1 MWLFVK
7 AKAVLA
13 RAQWLPTWP
22 DVWPQLTTKRSG
34 SWTLISAARVS
45 QPSWDV
51 RARVFTSRALAGLQ
65 FLSMTTWVSCPPA
78 SFFHQK
84 VCMRLLNFPSTL
96 LSCFVW
102 NALCSKEKQLRSIL
116 RKFLRYNYLQIILL
130 LGQDKLQ
137 QVFFCKLIHITWNK
151 DHLNFF
157 LVSKESHNIRDILQW
172 KTSLLALKDDMW
184 FIW

>member
-1 MWLFVK
+1 MDKVSFSGIILILSTLSIKDWLHNRDSISSEF
-7 AKAVLA
+7 L
-13 RAQWLPTWP
+13 
-22 DVWPQLTTKRSG
+22 DEINCHE
-34 SWTLISAARVS
+34 SWKI
-45 QPSWDV
+45 WI
-51 RARVFTSRALAGLQ
+51 
-65 FLSMTTWVSCPPA
+65 
-78 SFFHQK
+78 
-84 VCMRLLNFPSTL
+84 CMRLINFPSTL
-96 LSCFVW
+96 LNCFVW

-137 QVFFCKLIHITWNK
+137 HVFFCKLIHITWNK

-157 LVSKESHNIRDILQW
+157 LVSKESHDIRDILQW